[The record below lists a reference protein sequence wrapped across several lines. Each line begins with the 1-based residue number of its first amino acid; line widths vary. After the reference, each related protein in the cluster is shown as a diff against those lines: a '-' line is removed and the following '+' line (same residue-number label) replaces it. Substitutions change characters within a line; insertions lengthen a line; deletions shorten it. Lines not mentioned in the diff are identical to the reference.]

1 MFFGLLC
8 KLHWLNRRILLTYWV
23 RCETGVHLAFQS
35 NTNFRMQLFLDTIF
49 VIFFIVFLPEMM
61 GIAAEITGNNMK
73 DGTLDFVNKIQILFQ
88 FFVWDWHVPW
98 LRSKT
103 THRYEFYIAHQ
114 IEFLIVLFAIVIF
127 VFVSSFIVMCVY
139 RLNPITI
146 T

>member
-1 MFFGLLC
+1 MLIKPGLRNSFDIKLLNSLATDWIYPHISFYTFFFFQTSGRMETSFFGLLC

-88 FFVWDWHVPW
+88 FFVWD
-98 LRSKT
+98 
-103 THRYEFYIAHQ
+103 
-114 IEFLIVLFAIVIF
+114 
-127 VFVSSFIVMCVY
+127 
-139 RLNPITI
+139 
-146 T
+146 